1 MLAKQREES
10 MKFYEVTAKIDAS
23 PDAVWE
29 ILKDGPGF
37 TSWDSGIEKFEG
49 IIAEGKKVKL
59 FSEVS
64 PNRAFPLK
72 VTEFS
77 PPRRL
82 VFKGGM
88 PLGLF
93 SGVRTYALEQEGS
106 GTRFHMREEYTGP
119 LLNVI
124 WRSMPDLGPSF
135 EKFASGLK
143 ARVEKG

>member
-1 MLAKQREES
+1 ME
-10 MKFYEVTAKIDAS
+10 FYDVTKSIDAS
-23 PDAVWE
+23 PQAIWE
-29 ILKDGPGF
+29 VLTDGPGF
-37 TSWDSGIEKFEG
+37 TSWDSGIVRFEG
-49 IIAEGKKVKL
+49 TIAAGNKVKL

-72 VTEFS
+72 VTELS
-77 PPRRL
+77 PPRKM

-93 SGVRTYALEQEGS
+93 TGVRSYTLEPEAGG

-119 LLNVI
+119 LLRMI
-124 WRSMPDLGPSF
+124 WKSMPDLGPSF

-143 ARVEKG
+143 ARAEKG